1 MKKGSA
7 KLLFSVI
14 FLFIFSVKMV
24 ISIAPLIAIHLDG
37 KIMNSVIMQLEIETN
52 SSKGSEQAKDSLNKG
67 DFFSSTD
74 KFNFEELHELMER
87 ASYVLLMDHHIELFY
102 PRIPSPPPNC

>member
-1 MKKGSA
+1 MREGLVRS
-7 KLLFSVI
+7 LFSII

-24 ISIAPLIAIHLDG
+24 ISIAPLITIHLDT

-52 SSKGSEQAKDSLNKG
+52 SSKGSDQAKDSLNKG
-67 DFFSSTD
+67 EWLSAYY
-74 KFNFEELHELMER
+74 KFNFEESHALTDKT
-87 ASYVLLMDHHIELFY
+87 SHIQLADMLIDIFY